1 MKITI
6 NLTHLP
12 GFTEE
17 ELFQIMDSIEFLTNL
32 DEKFMEYDY
41 KEYKVIIDAIKEE
54 LHERETIKL
63 NDWSK

>member
-6 NLTHLP
+6 NLAHLP